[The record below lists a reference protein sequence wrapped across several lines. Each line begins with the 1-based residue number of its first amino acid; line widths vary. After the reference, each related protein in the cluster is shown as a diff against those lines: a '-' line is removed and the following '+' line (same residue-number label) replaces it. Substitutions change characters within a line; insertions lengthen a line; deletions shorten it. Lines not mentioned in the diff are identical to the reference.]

1 VTQRGNRRQQIFL
14 NDEDYGTYPATLKDF
29 PTCRV
34 RKHERTGRSL
44 GGDFFV
50 EKLEVLLSRKLKPQK
65 TAFLPLSK
73 ASIMDR
79 SNRAF
84 SSLQDIS

>member
-1 VTQRGNRRQQIFL
+1 MTQRGNRRQQIFF

-50 EKLEVLLSRKLKPQK
+50 EKLETASGPQ

-84 SSLQDIS
+84 SSLQGIS